1 MKKPLNDIHE
11 DNRRAMRRFE
21 TITLRPHPMQ
31 FVINELIVIVLCLL
45 ALAYGGM
52 DGIFSQESMYVGLV
66 LLLFLLYKYIKLRRT
81 IYTVTAE

>member
-1 MKKPLNDIHE
+1 MMKKPLNDIHE

-45 ALAYGGM
+45 ALAY
-52 DGIFSQESMYVGLV
+52 
-66 LLLFLLYKYIKLRRT
+66 
-81 IYTVTAE
+81 